1 MKIVHKDLKKN
12 LIGVMCMMLLM
23 ILVVGCA
30 NKDNLQ
36 QEVQNQTQDNNS
48 ETNQAEDKSGQDEN
62 SESNNS
68 GKVTVDDSKKEDSEK
83 EDSEEQD
90 DKEVVEETEPKE
102 IDYQV
107 VKPNELGHIM
117 VIMYHGII
125 DNYPYHV
132 TEEQF
137 LEDLNYMYEKGY
149 RPISMRDYL
158 DNNITVEAGYTPIV
172 LTFDDGLDSTF
183 SLVEENGEFMPKV
196 GTAVEIMERF
206 AKEHPDFGSKATFYI
221 NGGKIFDGAGTVE
234 ERLNWLV
241 DNGYGLGNH
250 TANHKNLGQLG
261 VASRVIMAEIGKVDQ
276 IIKGAIPDYTVDSI
290 TYPYGARPKEAL
302 RAFVK
307 EGEYDG
313 NLYNYQVAFREGPSG
328 PYYPPLHA
336 KFSPLNVARARG
348 SQGEARDMWW
358 FFDYYEKN
366 PQKKYVSDGRADR
379 VSIPKDMEKSIN
391 REKLGDKE
399 LYLYEV
405 E

>member
-1 MKIVHKDLKKN
+1 MTLIHKGLKKK
-12 LIGVMCMMLLM
+12 LIGAICMMLLM
-23 ILVVGCA
+23 MLIAGCA
-30 NKDNLQ
+30 KKDNQQ
-36 QEVQNQTQDNNS
+36 QEGQDLTQDNS
-48 ETNQAEDKSGQDEN
+48 ETNQPEDKTDQDVN
-62 SESNNS
+62 SEP
-68 GKVTVDDSKKEDSEK
+68 DDKDKDAIDDSEK
-83 EDSEEQD
+83 EGSEQQD
-90 DKEVVEETEPKE
+90 DKEAAEETEPKE

-137 LEDLNYMYEKGY
+137 LNDLNYMYEKGY

-183 SLVEENGEFMPKV
+183 SLVEENGQLIPKG

-206 AKEHPDFGSKATFYI
+206 AKEHPDFGSEATFYI

-250 TANHKNLGQLG
+250 TATHKHLGKSS
-261 VASRVIMAEIGKVDQ
+261 VTSRDIMKEIGKIDQ
-276 IIKGAIPDYTVDSI
+276 IIKKAIPDYTVDSI
-290 TYPYGARPKEAL
+290 TYPFGARPKEAL

-307 EGEYDG
+307 EGEFDG
-313 NLYNYQVAFREGPSG
+313 NLYHYQVGFREGASG

-336 KFSPLNVARARG
+336 KYSPLNVARARG
-348 SQGEARDMWW
+348 SKGEAQDMWW

-379 VSIPKDMEKSIN
+379 VSIQKDMEQYMNK
-391 REKLGDKE
+391 EKLGDKE
-399 LYLYEV
+399 LYLYEII